1 MLDDERIIA
10 LFLRRDEQA
19 IKEVGAKY
27 EAYCFSIANRIL
39 TCPEDAMECVND
51 AYLAA
56 WNSIPPHQPK
66 VLATYLGKLTRRISL
81 MKWRSARA
89 EKRGGGE
96 VPLALQELLEC
107 IPDDNSPEAALQQ
120 QELTEILNDFL
131 SALSKIP
138 RQVFLY
144 RYWHLESIADISKRF
159 GFSQSKVKSMLHR
172 TRGKL
177 LLRLK
182 KEGIIHET

>member
-1 MLDDERIIA
+1 MLDDERIVA
-10 LFLRRDEQA
+10 LFLGRDEQA
-19 IKEVGAKY
+19 IKEVSTKY

-96 VPLALQELLEC
+96 VTLVLDELLEC
-107 IPDDNSPEAALQQ
+107 IPDEKSPEDALQQ

-131 SALSKIP
+131 VALPKLP

-144 RYWHLESIADISKRF
+144 RYYHLEPIADIAKRF

-177 LLRLK
+177 LIRLK
-182 KEGIIHET
+182 KEGVIHEI

>member
-1 MLDDERIIA
+1 MLDDKRIVA

-19 IKEVGAKY
+19 IKEASTKY

-66 VLATYLGKLTRRISL
+66 VLSTYLGKLTRRISL

-107 IPDDNSPEAALQQ
+107 IPDEKSLDDEMAQQ
-120 QELTEILNDFL
+120 ALTETLNDFL
-131 SALSKIP
+131 AALPKTQ

-144 RYWHLESIADISKRF
+144 RYWHLEPIEDIAKRL

-177 LLRLK
+177 LTRLK
-182 KEGIIHET
+182 KEGIFYEI